1 MSKKK
6 MQKID
11 LSSFFIQK
19 EDTGFNVL
27 SENEDNSISE
37 THDSSK
43 QNQLLVRKERKGRSG
58 KTVTVIEGYQGNP
71 QTIEKL
77 CKTIKKQC
85 GVGGSVQHKIIIIQG
100 DKTEEIIKILKKEG
114 YSAKNAT
121 KA

>member
-1 MSKKK
+1 

-27 SENEDNSISE
+27 SENEENSPPE
-37 THDSSK
+37 NYDSSK
-43 QNQLLVRKERKGRSG
+43 LQQLLVRKERKGRSG

-71 QTIEKL
+71 QTLHKL

-100 DKTEEIIKILKKEG
+100 DKTEEIIKILKREG
-114 YSAKNAT
+114 YLAKNAT
-121 KA
+121 RS